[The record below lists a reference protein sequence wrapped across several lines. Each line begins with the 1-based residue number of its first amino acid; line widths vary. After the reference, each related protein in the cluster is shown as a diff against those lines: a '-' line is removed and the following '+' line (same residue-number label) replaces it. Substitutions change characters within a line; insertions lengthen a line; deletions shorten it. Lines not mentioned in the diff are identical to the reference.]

1 MESQR
6 NAPRWLKLLVGF
18 HVLAIT
24 SWSLPKS
31 SPGVLNNMLEPRG
44 LDWVLYANDRYVRVS
59 PVQQYILS
67 LGLFQSWDM
76 FAPNPTNKDIWCDA
90 IVRYRD
96 GSEKVYTYP
105 RVSEVNYAEKYVIER
120 YRKFYERVNHDL
132 FQWMW
137 PDFAQ
142 RVAVKMDDPANPP
155 VQVVLRRN
163 FIVTPRT
170 ITFPDYCS
178 NVMAAIREGRLDG
191 ETLSPANPVIP
202 PFEQSVF
209 LIYDVDQER
218 LALARTR

>member
-1 MESQR
+1 MKSER

-31 SPGVLNNMLEPRG
+31 SPGVLNGLLEPRG
-44 LDWVLYANDRYVRVS
+44 LDWVLYTNDRYVRVS
-59 PVQQYILS
+59 PLQQYILTF
-67 LGLFQSWDM
+67 GLFQSWDM

-90 IVRYRD
+90 IVVYKD
-96 GSEKVYTYP
+96 GTEKVYTYP
-105 RVSEVNYAEKYVIER
+105 RVFTASYPKKYVIER
-120 YRKFYERVNHDL
+120 YRKFYERVNLDL

-155 VQVVLRRN
+155 VKVFLRRH

-170 ITFPDYCS
+170 VEFPDYV
-178 NVMAAIREGRLDG
+178 NQVVQAVKDG
-191 ETLSPANPVIP
+191 KVTAEVLSPPNPESP
-202 PFEQSVF
+202 PFGQSIYF
-209 LIYDVDQER
+209 TYDVDQER